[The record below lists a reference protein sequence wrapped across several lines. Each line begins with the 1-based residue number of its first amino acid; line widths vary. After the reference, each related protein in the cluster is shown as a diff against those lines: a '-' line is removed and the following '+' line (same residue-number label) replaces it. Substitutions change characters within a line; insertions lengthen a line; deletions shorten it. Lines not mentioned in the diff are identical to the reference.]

1 MNCEEFAQIVH
12 EVERE
17 EARPGCKTL
26 SAAEAVSARF
36 HAETCEACA
45 ARLSEARELAGA
57 LKMVQEDSA
66 QSETR
71 PYVEMAVLDAFR
83 EHQRTRE
90 RVQYR
95 QRRARLRRMEWMA
108 VSAAAAVLLA
118 IGGWKIS
125 HRHSLNVNS
134 TSAGATAAAANPA
147 ANNVNSA
154 APPASE
160 PVDTAAQ
167 DSDFV
172 PLPYAEDFSTDDSSV
187 VVRVS
192 MTRDALGSLGYPV
205 DEMRDQ
211 DVVQADLIVGED
223 GWPLAVRL
231 VQ

>member
-1 MNCEEFAQIVH
+1 MNCEEFAQVVH

-17 EARPGCKTL
+17 EARAGYRTL

-45 ARLSEARELAGA
+45 ARLSEARAVANA

-66 QSETR
+66 QSEPR
-71 PYVEMAVLDAFR
+71 PYVEMALLDAFR

-90 RVQYR
+90 RAQYR
-95 QRRARLRRMEWMA
+95 QSRARLRWAEWISM
-108 VSAAAAVLLA
+108 AAAATVLLA
-118 IGGWKIS
+118 IGGWKLS
-125 HRHSLNVNS
+125 HRHPLNVNS
-134 TSAGATAAAANPA
+134 ASADATAAAANPVA
-147 ANNVNSA
+147 DKVNSA
-154 APPASE
+154 ATPASE

-172 PLPYAEDFSTDDSSV
+172 PLPYDEDFSTDDPSL

-211 DVVQADLIVGED
+211 DVVQADLVVGED
-223 GWPLAVRL
+223 GWPRAVRL